1 MTHKFDLRE
10 LPPYNGIR
18 ATDLFGKED
27 IWVPQ
32 NYQVVGFRIPGKDE
46 PFIGAGR
53 SAVQHGAGDLTI
65 PQIVLVWNPEAEYL
79 KKVKAQVKQ
88 RIRQQ
93 RIRDILAKGKPWG
106 GESGIVVVS
115 SHVDDYDEEVIV
127 GRIFDTV
134 EEARKYLNCAKRNM
148 YGSGFSIVRVEEL

>member
-1 MTHKFDLRE
+1 MPYSFDLRG

-46 PFIGAGR
+46 PFIRAGR

-65 PQIVLVWNPEAEYL
+65 PQIVLEWSPESEYL
-79 KKVKAQVKQ
+79 EKIKEQEKRRLRRK
-88 RIRQQ
+88 RIRN
-93 RIRDILAKGKPWG
+93 ILDKGKPWG

-115 SHVDDYDEEVIV
+115 SHVDDYDNEVIA

-134 EEARKYLNCAKRNM
+134 EEARKYMNCAKRNM
-148 YGSGFSIVRVEEL
+148 YGSGFSIVRVEEV